1 MCPIEN
7 TKDYNL
13 NILVFGGN
21 VPADDFDS
29 WFDLETKQLHF
40 AHSATFCLV
49 CTPLETTNQEIRR
62 VDCCVFQIP
71 FLAEGIRIHGDKVTE
86 ALRPFHERM
95 EACFKQLKEK
105 VEKQYGVRTMVSG

>member
-1 MCPIEN
+1 MC
-7 TKDYNL
+7 
-13 NILVFGGN
+13 
-21 VPADDFDS
+21 S
-29 WFDLETKQLHF
+29 
-40 AHSATFCLV
+40 S
-49 CTPLETTNQEIRR
+49 LETTDQEISR